1 MKKLGAA
8 LLSVALV
15 GACPALAE
23 GEAKTATATAQG
35 FGGEV
40 SVTVTVENGA
50 LKDVH
55 IEGANETEGI
65 GSRAVE
71 LLGDT
76 MVAANSVQVD
86 GV

>member
-40 SVTVTVENGA
+40 SVTVTVETA
-50 LKDVH
+50 
-55 IEGANETEGI
+55 
-65 GSRAVE
+65 R
-71 LLGDT
+71 
-76 MVAANSVQVD
+76 
-86 GV
+86 